1 MPQPGLYV
9 PLIWLHL
16 MLNNLCTI
24 SPPGEGPP
32 IDDGY
37 IEPSKPIEEI
47 RSEPYPLLKDFEWSI
62 LDISDSKQVYILF
75 IMSNCLMTISSQCK
89 EVYDLLSANYVE
101 DEGASFRFQY
111 SAEFLQW

>member
-16 MLNNLCTI
+16 MFNNLCTI

-75 IMSNCLMTISSQCK
+75 IMSKLSHDHFISVQRG
-89 EVYDLLSANYVE
+89 L
-101 DEGASFRFQY
+101 
-111 SAEFLQW
+111 